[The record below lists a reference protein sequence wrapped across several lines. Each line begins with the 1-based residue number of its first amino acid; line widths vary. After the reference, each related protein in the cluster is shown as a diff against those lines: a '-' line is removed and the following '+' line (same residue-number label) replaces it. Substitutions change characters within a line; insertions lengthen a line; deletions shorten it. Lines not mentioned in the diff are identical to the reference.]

1 MSGDEMDLDQVM
13 PPTATINELPTIV
26 EPMLLDPPAI
36 EENEIR
42 QPSEER
48 EVTEGSFH
56 SAKED
61 VTMRDAATSATME
74 PAQQPQEIQEEE
86 RPKERFNAP
95 EPPNIAVHTIS
106 EALSNLASPEAI
118 PQTIENEDRESLL
131 DEDPELAPSH
141 TPSDGS
147 SPPKPM
153 VRKSSLT
160 FASLPAREPLTTK
173 KSIGA
178 RVSRTSHLD
187 QTKSTMAGRGSYF
200 GRYTGGKSLGN
211 ARQPEYVD
219 EPEEEDA
226 MDLDEEERPQV
237 TREESDGDGKMA
249 KLHNKSSTQRLHDR
263 INMLGQT
270 QPARPNKSI
279 PGIVPAAPQPS
290 YPELPKPNLEG
301 LRVRGQSVMQET
313 SNNAPVANE
322 DNDDDDWIKPP
333 IAQAV
338 PSNRPQQAKSRPVD
352 VTEQSSEKDSKGG
365 DDTGLGPHERHN
377 KKRPSLLQPTDTI
390 EHPAGKSGHKKS
402 VSTTILISPAKPFL
416 QQEMNYHKKAV
427 SVSIPGTQ
435 SVVSTT
441 PAGIPIAKTH
451 HDGPLSAS
459 KSKLQSIMKSA
470 RGLFT
475 SSAGI
480 SAQAKLETLSPSS
493 RTRSK
498 VQATN
503 NGVPANTSSL
513 NQALYPNLP
522 DAMQTTIA
530 IDQAVSFE
538 GRRTRSSTEKE
549 LRVRSNEL
557 NQRQHMELELEK
569 ERDQD
574 LQKGARKQNIET
586 APIAVKNVLEM
597 GTEAV
602 LLKAAS
608 KPTRQSPRQLQKTS
622 EAQKLPEAHEV
633 SALAAQVNETPEL
646 MGAPPPRTLAHPS
659 QMQKPKELR
668 RPLKPAKEPMA
679 KPKPQPVAIRVG
691 TLSQR
696 IPLTN
701 AALSSSL
708 QESLP
713 PTQAKQPTL
722 NKKPSTAS
730 LQTSVSTT
738 SLKSSVS
745 SMPTKPKA
753 LIAAERKKEQVRPLD
768 GLLIDRANETSRTR
782 KRPCA
787 RLNISVRLSE
797 KGLLNR
803 RRCND
808 ANSNNAKRPKGKGNG
823 NVQ

>member
-1 MSGDEMDLDQVM
+1 MSGDKMDLDGIARS
-13 PPTATINELPTIV
+13 TATTNAWPTIA
-26 EPMLLDPPAI
+26 EPMLIDPPVTQ
-36 EENEIR
+36 ENETR

-48 EVTEGSFH
+48 ETTEGSFH
-56 SAKED
+56 SARED
-61 VTMRDAATSATME
+61 VTMRDATKGATTE
-74 PAQQPQEIQEEE
+74 PVQHPLKVQEEE
-86 RPKERFNAP
+86 PPKERSNSP
-95 EPPNIAVHTIS
+95 EPQKVADHIIAQ
-106 EALSNLASPEAI
+106 ALPSLASPEAV
-118 PQTIENEDRESLL
+118 PQVIENEDRESLL

-187 QTKSTMAGRGSYF
+187 QTKSAMVGRGSYF

-219 EPEEEDA
+219 ETEEEDA
-226 MDLDEEERPQV
+226 MDLDEEEKPQL

-270 QPARPNKSI
+270 QPARPNESI
-279 PGIVPAAPQPS
+279 PGVIPVASQPS
-290 YPELPKPNLEG
+290 YPDLPKPNLEG
-301 LRVRGQSVMQET
+301 LRVREQSVVHDT
-313 SNNAPVANE
+313 GNGAALTNE
-322 DNDDDDWIKPP
+322 DDNDDWIKPP
-333 IAQAV
+333 AAQAD
-338 PSNRPQQAKSRPVD
+338 PSNRPQLAKNRVVD
-352 VTEQSSEKDSKGG
+352 VMEQIRGKDRTDG
-365 DDTGLGPHERHN
+365 DEIGVGPHEREDQ
-377 KKRPSLLQPTDTI
+377 RPASPLRPTDTTI
-390 EHPAGKSGHKKS
+390 YPTANSGHKKS
-402 VSTTILISPAKPFL
+402 VSTTVLTSPTKPL
-416 QQEMNYHKKAV
+416 TQQEMKYHKKAV
-427 SVSIPGTQ
+427 SVSIPSMQ
-435 SVVSTT
+435 SVISTT
-441 PAGIPIAKTH
+441 PAGNPVVKAH
-451 HDGPLSAS
+451 QDGPLSAS

-498 VQATN
+498 VQATI
-503 NGVPANTSSL
+503 NGVPANMSNLSHT
-513 NQALYPNLP
+513 LYPNLP
-522 DAMQTTIA
+522 DTTHNA
-530 IDQAVSFE
+530 ATIDQAMTSE
-538 GRRTRSSTEKE
+538 GRKTRISAEKE
-549 LRVRSNEL
+549 QGVKSNEV
-557 NQRQHMELELEK
+557 NQRQNIELELER
-569 ERDQD
+569 ERTQD
-574 LQKGARKQNIET
+574 LQKGASKQEIHT
-586 APIAVKNVLEM
+586 ALIATKNVLEM
-597 GTEAV
+597 GTEAG
-602 LLKAAS
+602 LQKAAS

-622 EAQKLPEAHEV
+622 EAQRLSETHEV
-633 SALAAQVNETPEL
+633 SVMAVQANEMSEL
-646 MGAPPPRTLAHPS
+646 MGAPPPRTQIHPS

-722 NKKPSTAS
+722 TKKPSTAS
-730 LQTSVSTT
+730 LQTSISTT

-745 SMPTKPKA
+745 SVPTKPKA
-753 LIAAERKKEQVRPLD
+753 LIAAERKREQVCFLD
-768 GLLIDRANETSRTR
+768 KL
-782 KRPCA
+782 
-787 RLNISVRLSE
+787 
-797 KGLLNR
+797 LLNVLI
-803 RRCND
+803 
-808 ANSNNAKRPKGKGNG
+808 KLPG
-823 NVQ
+823 